1 MENESTKN
9 PEKPSK
15 NTRRTAPR
23 FGAFVTIAVSLLLLF
38 GAASRVG
45 KTPETL
51 ALFGIDNQAEN
62 RIKQEEERL
71 RTALMIGSVPVRRD
85 DLLSNAG
92 SVQLDPDP
100 MPPTRGDFD
109 PESLLSSAANADNP
123 SEANSRGPLMLAIPH
138 NNESL
143 SAMARPNIPDNSQR
157 QEPQANRRKT
167 YRVKDGDTW
176 VKVSRNTLGDPKRWR
191 EILAANPSASD
202 GLRVGMDLMIPG
214 GN

>member
-9 PEKPSK
+9 PEKQPKSSG
-15 NTRRTAPR
+15 RTAPR

-85 DLLSNAG
+85 DVTPTSG
-92 SVQLDPDP
+92 SVHLDPDA

-109 PESLLSSAANADNP
+109 PETILS
-123 SEANSRGPLMLAIPH
+123 ANSNNNNNNSDSNSGQLMLAIPH
-138 NNESL
+138 ANESL
-143 SAMARPNIPDNSQR
+143 SAMASPTLPENR
-157 QEPQANRRKT
+157 EPQATPKKN
-167 YRVKDGDTW
+167 YRVKEGDTW
-176 VKVSRNTLGDPKRWR
+176 VKVSRNTLGDPNRWR
-191 EILAANPSASD
+191 EILAANPAASN
-202 GLRVGMDLMIPG
+202 GLRVGMDLTIP
-214 GN
+214 N